1 MAHTKKGS
9 VNPRFKVGIKV
20 RVKYGVI
27 DPLFSDMPLGGWSG
41 TVTEII
47 KDHGQINCVF
57 KLDDRTLA
65 SIHPIYRK
73 RCDRDGLDFET
84 MDSGEEDLEL
94 DDGALVPI
102 EQPTEIKRVQTVWL
116 RAWHVHAASGN

>member
-27 DPLFSDMPLGGWSG
+27 DPLFPDMPVGGWSG

-47 KDHGQINCVF
+47 
-57 KLDDRTLA
+57 
-65 SIHPIYRK
+65 
-73 RCDRDGLDFET
+73 
-84 MDSGEEDLEL
+84 
-94 DDGALVPI
+94 
-102 EQPTEIKRVQTVWL
+102 
-116 RAWHVHAASGN
+116 